1 MAKQE
6 GWRKQ
11 GTQQGGRILVVRQRG
26 RQGIWR
32 NEGSAGVFTIFVNN
46 IPNSVIPKGF
56 YNLFTKFGV
65 LKDVFMPQKKIRVIN
80 TRFGFVRFDC
90 CVAAKIVVEKAN
102 GLWVDDKAIE
112 VGVQRLSKAVEGD
125 AKVGVACR
133 DRNTAAEVDRDTVV
147 ADRVVHGGDVA
158 VEAEEEET
166 SNRDDDDVTAA
177 MGRINLVAEAA
188 AVADHQDPVAVDVGV
203 F

>member
-112 VGVQRLSKAVEGD
+112 VKHVEFGKE
-125 AKVGVACR
+125 KVGGKGSIVQC
-133 DRNTAAEVDRDTVV
+133 
-147 ADRVVHGGDVA
+147 
-158 VEAEEEET
+158 
-166 SNRDDDDVTAA
+166 
-177 MGRINLVAEAA
+177 
-188 AVADHQDPVAVDVGV
+188 V
-203 F
+203 FKQESS